1 MFVLNGKICNKLRSH
16 IFIHVF
22 LQIQIMYYQII
33 RQNRARDLHVCADR
47 AMLVLNTITAKTK
60 EEVLGNLSIGISNL
74 SSIV

>member
-1 MFVLNGKICNKLRSH
+1 
-16 IFIHVF
+16 
-22 LQIQIMYYQII
+22 MYYQII

-74 SSIV
+74 FSITLY